1 MAANL
6 TIGSIWIDVSISE
19 KHTVGAEVSSHPV
32 ESGED
37 IVDNIRALPRQGAI
51 EGLVTNHPTEL
62 PLSHAGGAQALEDAG
77 VIDVTTVPGRRL
89 SPMSMEIEGEPDSLG
104 FIPGAG
110 QAGAIAGVI
119 GGALGIDGT
128 PSRRRYAAERYVE
141 DREGTTFYA
150 VNALAFSE
158 EFDRVGAVY
167 AALTQI
173 VAECQPV
180 KLVTGLD
187 VYQQV
192 ALTDLTFDRSSEVGR
207 NALRFSATC
216 TVLRIVSARRVAVPL
231 SAEQRGKPGKSRGKQ
246 TTTPTDPNALSPAAQ
261 EQGKKAS
268 YLSKGVGSI
277 FGDG

>member
-19 KHTVGAEVSSHPV
+19 KHTVSAEVSSHPV
-32 ESGED
+32 ETGED
-37 IVDNIRALPRQGAI
+37 IVDNIRPTPRQVAI
-51 EGLVTNHPTEL
+51 EGLVTNHPIEL
-62 PLSHAGGAQALEDAG
+62 PLSHAGSVAALEDAG

-89 SPMSMEIEGEPDSLG
+89 SPMSQEIEGEPDTLG
-104 FIPGAG
+104 FIPGLG
-110 QAGAIAGVI
+110 QAGAIAGLV
-119 GGALGIDGT
+119 GGALGIDVT
-128 PSRRRYAAERYVE
+128 PARRRYAAERYNE
-141 DREGTTFYA
+141 DREGTTFFA

-167 AALTQI
+167 AALTQV
-173 VAECQPV
+173 VALAQPV

-187 VYQQV
+187 VYESV
-192 ALTDLTFDRSSEVGR
+192 ALTDLTFDRSSDIGP

-231 SAEQRGKPGKSRGKQ
+231 AAEQRGKPGQSRGKQ

-261 EQGKKAS
+261 AQVRKAS
-268 YLSKGVGSI
+268 LLEK
-277 FGDG
+277 FFE